1 MHKLKLII
9 LGVALIC
16 FFSEAASAQ
25 GLFKYFKWTAYTD
38 GPEKIDHIVVDISH
52 DRFLDVPSGINQ
64 SNYSVG
70 AGVYGFHDHP
80 INRKSTLSLA
90 IGLGY
95 GGVNYHTNGRFAY
108 TPNSNGDLI
117 TEFLPNPPGLD
128 IRKNKLNV
136 NYLEVPVELRIRSMK
151 VSMEDRPIT
160 NFRLYMGF
168 KGGWMVNNHTK
179 YKDGNSKIKVYN
191 IKNILEYRYG
201 PTFRIGFKKI
211 SINGFYSLTPLF
223 KDGFG
228 PEMYPISF
236 GISWIRL

>member
-1 MHKLKLII
+1 MHRFKITI
-9 LGVALIC
+9 LSIAVIC
-16 FFSEAASAQ
+16 FYSGTAYGQ

-38 GPEKIDHIVVDISH
+38 GPERIDHIVVDVNH
-52 DRFLDVPSGINQ
+52 DRFQNVPPGINQ

-70 AGVYGFHDHP
+70 VGVYGFHDHP

-95 GGVNYHTNGRFAY
+95 GGANFHTNGRFAY
-108 TPNSNGDLI
+108 TPNKDGDLI
-117 TEFLPNPPGLD
+117 TEFLANPPGLD
-128 IRKNKLNV
+128 IKKNKLNV

-151 VSMEDRPIT
+151 TSMEDRAVT

-168 KGGWMVNNHTK
+168 KAGWMVNNHTK

-191 IKNILEYRYG
+191 IKNVLEYRYG
-201 PTFRIGFKKI
+201 PTLRIGFKKI
-211 SINGFYSLTPLF
+211 SINGFYSMTPLF
-223 KDGFG
+223 KDKFG
-228 PEMYPISF
+228 PKMHPISI